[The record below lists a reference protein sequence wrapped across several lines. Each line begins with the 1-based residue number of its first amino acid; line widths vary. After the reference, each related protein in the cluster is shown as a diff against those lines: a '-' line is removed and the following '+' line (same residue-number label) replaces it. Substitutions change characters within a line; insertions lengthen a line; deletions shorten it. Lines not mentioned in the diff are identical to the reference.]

1 MSMKPWKEGAGFVYP
16 PASVRGRR
24 LKIMGT
30 GESLGG
36 AFETVGIMG
45 EGIVHGD
52 LQAEEFKAM
61 GSCRVNGSADL
72 RKGRIQGELTVEGS
86 LRAEVF
92 KGLGQLMVRDGIAA
106 GRLKVQG
113 HLESG
118 ASCEV
123 DEAELSGGF
132 RIGGLL
138 SADRLDINLY
148 APCQAKEIGCD
159 RIEVKRSRIMDL
171 KRRFTSTGP
180 SVLKAELIEGDEL
193 RLSYTEA
200 AVVRGNRVM
209 IGPGCV
215 IGRVEYAQTLEKSPG
230 AFVGSEIKLGS

>member
-1 MSMKPWKEGAGFVYP
+1 MSMDPLKEGAGFVNS
-16 PASVRGRR
+16 PAYGRR
-24 LKIMGT
+24 KLKIMGT

-36 AFETVGIMG
+36 TFESVGIMG

-52 LQAEEFKAM
+52 LLTGGFKTM
-61 GSCRVNGSADL
+61 GTCRVKGSADL
-72 RKGRIQGELTVEGS
+72 RAGRVQGELIVEGA
-86 LRAEVF
+86 LRAGEF
-92 KGLGQLMVRDGIAA
+92 KGLGQLTVQRGLTA
-106 GRLKVQG
+106 GKLKIQG
-113 HLESG
+113 QLETG

-138 SADRLDINLY
+138 SADRLEINLY
-148 APCQAKEIGCD
+148 GPCEAKEIGCG

-171 KRRFTSTGP
+171 KRRFTAAGP
-180 SVLKAELIEGDEL
+180 SVLKAEQIEGDEL

-200 AVVRGNRVM
+200 AIVRGNRVA

-215 IGRVEYAQTLEKSPG
+215 IGRVEYTLTLEKSPG
-230 AFVGSEIKLGS
+230 AFVGSEVRIMK